1 MNEDEFVRVNA
12 TYNSEERALVLE
24 VEAKK
29 KITVVELQGSTKT
42 LEQFEASMPL
52 NFKKRL
58 FGEDA
63 IIPPEM
69 EIEMKV
75 MNKAQFRWG
84 TEIAIASGQTQAI
97 AIPAKTSSDEPNVL
111 TLVYQ
116 YPKLFG
122 LLKGK
127 YSIYVRLG
135 EQ

>member
-1 MNEDEFVRVNA
+1 MNEDEFVLVKA
-12 TYNSEERALVLE
+12 TYDSEKRALVLAI
-24 VEAKK
+24 EAKK
-29 KITVVELQGSTKT
+29 NVAVVELQGSTKT
-42 LEQFEASMPL
+42 LEQFQASMPL

-63 IIPPEM
+63 NIPPAM
-69 EIEMKV
+69 EVEMKV
-75 MNKAQFRWG
+75 MNEAQFRWG
-84 TEIAIASGQTQAI
+84 TKIAIASGQTQTI
-97 AIPAKTSSDEPNVL
+97 EIPAKASSNEPNVL

-135 EQ
+135 GQ